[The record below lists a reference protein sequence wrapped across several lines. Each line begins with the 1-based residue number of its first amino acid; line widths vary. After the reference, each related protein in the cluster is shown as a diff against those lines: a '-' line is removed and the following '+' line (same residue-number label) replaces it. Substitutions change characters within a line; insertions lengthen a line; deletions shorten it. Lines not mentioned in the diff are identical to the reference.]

1 MSKRS
6 NRDELISKRME
17 AKHQDHFF
25 DKFRVPIM
33 ELTQKEMDTMIES
46 VEDRIVDIFS
56 TDVFSLTLNSW
67 HCSGIPEINYD
78 VISSTFK
85 NCQPYMMWIQ
95 TCISLRK
102 EASYDQKAF
111 LKEWM
116 KTEIP
121 KFLRTIVQE
130 WNECHSQYVMEWKK
144 EMPFSIIIK
153 TEK

>member
-6 NRDELISKRME
+6 NRDEVLSKRMD

-33 ELTQKEMDTMIES
+33 ELTQKEMDVFIEA
-46 VEDRIVDIFS
+46 VEDRIVD
-56 TDVFSLTLNSW
+56 VFSKDVYALTLSSW
-67 HCSGIPEINYD
+67 HGSDIPEINFGA
-78 VISSTFK
+78 ISSIFK
-85 NCQPYMMWIQ
+85 NCPPYMMWIQ

-116 KTEIP
+116 KMEIP

-144 EMPFSIIIK
+144 EMPFSIMIK